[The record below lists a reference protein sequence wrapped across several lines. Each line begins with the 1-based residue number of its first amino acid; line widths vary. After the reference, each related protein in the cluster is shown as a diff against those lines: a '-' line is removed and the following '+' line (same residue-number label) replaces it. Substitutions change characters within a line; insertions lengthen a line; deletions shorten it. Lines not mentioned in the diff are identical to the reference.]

1 MRVRRGGKCFR
12 GASGRHVGPG
22 WPPGAPQIALGGG
35 PGAARR
41 PKKFM
46 WRLLGASW
54 GGKLIDF
61 SFREGAPRS
70 LPESLPESIFEAS
83 FLGAPPGAKKYEI
96 LCVVF
101 LFLVVFLDA
110 VALVFC
116 LPRRSP
122 ARRRKL
128 INRRNPFVFTV

>member
-1 MRVRRGGKCFR
+1 
-12 GASGRHVGPG
+12 
-22 WPPGAPQIALGGG
+22 
-35 PGAARR
+35 
-41 PKKFM
+41 M

-61 SFREGAPRS
+61 SFREGGQER
-70 LPESLPESIFEAS
+70 
-83 FLGAPPGAKKYEI
+83 PGASRRA
-96 LCVVF
+96 CRRAF
-101 LFLVVFLDA
+101 LRLRFWERRGDQQSMKFDAVSIFLVVFLDV

-128 INRRNPFVFTV
+128 KN